1 MLKVTFY
8 YIFKYKNVLLNCNN
22 IETSFKNLKKKLTNP
37 KLNGGVA
44 DAQK

>member
-8 YIFKYKNVLLNCNN
+8 YIFKYKNVILNCNN
-22 IETSFKNLKKKLTNP
+22 IETSFKNLTNP
-37 KLNGGVA
+37 KPNGSVA